1 MRGEHVRKIEI
12 YVKEIR
18 GAIHV
23 IGLLPGK
30 DLFDLGSCNDPQK
43 ALAHALDYAR
53 LLDVDQG
60 NVHLFGQTVT
70 ELMLA
75 GLLTA
80 GPGVTVMSPC
90 DISHAGMRRR
100 QNGGGNAID

>member
-1 MRGEHVRKIEI
+1 MRKLEI
-12 YVKEIR
+12 YVKKIR
-18 GAIHV
+18 GVIHV

-30 DLFDLGSCNDPQK
+30 DLFDLGSCNDPQM

-60 NVHLFGQTVT
+60 NVHIFGQTVT
-70 ELMLA
+70 ELLLA

-80 GPGVTVMSPC
+80 GPGVPPANSYE
-90 DISHAGMRRR
+90 ISYAGMRR
-100 QNGGGNAID
+100 QPNEGGNAID